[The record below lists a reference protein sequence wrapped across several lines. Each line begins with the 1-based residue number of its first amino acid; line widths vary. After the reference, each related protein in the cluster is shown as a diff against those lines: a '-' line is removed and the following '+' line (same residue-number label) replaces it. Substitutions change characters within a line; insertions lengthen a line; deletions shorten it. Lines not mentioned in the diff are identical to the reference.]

1 MFFRTLLNMNYE
13 RYFYVTS
20 VVNHKTLLSYK
31 DWSNAKMRN
40 VNMSKGD
47 PTNKKQNDW
56 IALVI
61 RGQTSL
67 SFQDFLQA
75 THETTEN

>member
-1 MFFRTLLNMNYE
+1 
-13 RYFYVTS
+13 
-20 VVNHKTLLSYK
+20 
-31 DWSNAKMRN
+31 
-40 VNMSKGD
+40 MSKGD